1 MTMQHSVAG
10 DDARLPGA
18 QACMPQFDG
27 AVLGVRRTRVR
38 LASLLLLAST
48 AMMGAPAFAQAADPA
63 GGPAGSTDAAEQP
76 AQEVMGSEGDIIV
89 TAQRRDERLQNVG
102 IAITA
107 FSGDNL
113 ERQGITSS
121 SDIASLTPGV
131 NLSGTYGGQSVQFS
145 IRGVTQS
152 DFNDAIEAPVAVYVD
167 DIYIA
172 SQQGQSMALFDIERV
187 EALKGPQ
194 GTLFGRNATGGL
206 VHFIVKKPEV
216 GAFSGKIS
224 GTYGRFDTRVID
236 GALNIPLGDRVAI
249 RASGI
254 YDYNGAM
261 WKNVYPAGQNPAAI
275 ETFLPRDFPVGDD
288 LGRKNSLSGRL
299 QLLAE
304 LSDDW
309 SVRLTA
315 SGTRQRFSESPWI
328 SSVAAPV
335 VDVNGNVVNTV
346 RIDAND
352 TRSVI
357 GADGNNYFNPAI
369 FAFQAFQQGN
379 GPIFAPTGAS
389 VTRFPG
395 QTWFGYSPVDIGSR
409 QLSKDFAQSNLNKFD
424 AYGFAAHLDG
434 RVGASD
440 LTVVSGYNRY
450 KKTFMLDADASP
462 GNIFLFG
469 NKADIQTF
477 STEVRLAHDGD
488 TFDWQAGAYYLHDNA
503 FNAQGILGPTGS
515 YFALVFDL
523 PPAAGGFGIPG
534 ALANGVDPLAVFR
547 LKTNSYSAFGQVNW
561 EFAPALTAVAGGR
574 FIREVQS
581 YDYSTQIFLSTGDYT
596 VDLGPPSASLGS
608 IYPAFTD
615 NRSKSYWAGKLQLEY
630 RPSSRLLLYAGVNRG
645 VKGGSYNGQYFDAS
659 RALNPADIPYK
670 AETLVSY
677 EGGFKYTG
685 RGFRFNGTVFHYDYS
700 DYQSYLFQG
709 LRGQVTNLDARS
721 TGVELDGAVT
731 LLPGLEISGQVA
743 YIDAKVLDFPLTPT
757 QQVDVRPTYTPKW
770 SGAARISY
778 AQSVGEGELRF
789 GFDMS
794 AKSNFYHNARN
805 FEADLLDGYAI
816 FDLDVTYEAPGGFT
830 VGGFVKNLF
839 DKRYAVVGLDLS
851 GACGCN
857 LEAYGQPMTWGVK
870 VGYEF

>member
-1 MTMQHSVAG
+1 MAALNRRASRLVMTVAMLSSG
-10 DDARLPGA
+10 FALPAAA
-18 QACMPQFDG
+18 Q
-27 AVLGVRRTRVR
+27 
-38 LASLLLLAST
+38 
-48 AMMGAPAFAQAADPA
+48 
-63 GGPAGSTDAAEQP
+63 TDAAPPVALE
-76 AQEVMGSEGDIIV
+76 ASETTEAPSSDGDIIV
-89 TAQRRDERLQNVG
+89 TAQRKDERLQNVG

-107 FSGDNL
+107 FSGESL

-121 SDIASLTPGV
+121 ADIASLTPGV

-172 SQQGQSMALFDIERV
+172 SQQGQSMALFDIARV

-206 VHFIVKKPEV
+206 VHFVVQKPQLGE
-216 GAFSGKIS
+216 FSGKLS
-224 GTYGRFDTRVID
+224 GTYGRFKTKVVE
-236 GALNIPLGDRVAI
+236 GALNIPLGESVAI

-254 YDYNGAM
+254 WDYNGAM

-288 LGRKNSLSGRL
+288 LGRKDSLSGRL
-299 QLLAE
+299 QFLAD
-304 LSDDW
+304 LGDDW
-309 SVRLTA
+309 QVRLTA
-315 SGTRQRFSESPWI
+315 SGTRQRFSESPWM
-328 SSVAAPV
+328 SVVAAPV
-335 VDVNGNVVNTV
+335 VDANGNVVNTV
-346 RIDAND
+346 SIDAND

-357 GADGNNYFNPAI
+357 GPDGNNYFNPGI

-389 VTRFPG
+389 MTRFPG
-395 QTWFGYSPVDIGSR
+395 QTWFGYSPVDIGKR
-409 QLSKDFAQSNLNKFD
+409 QLSKDYAQSDLNRFD
-424 AYGFAAHLDG
+424 AYGFAAHIDG

-440 LTVVSGYNRY
+440 FTLVSGYNRY
-450 KKTFMLDADASP
+450 KKTFLLDADSSP

-477 STEVRLAHDGD
+477 STEARLAHDGD
-488 TFDWQAGAYYLHDNA
+488 AFDWQAGLYYLHDNA

-534 ALANGVDPLAVFR
+534 ALAQGVDPLAVFR

-561 EFAPALTAVAGGR
+561 EFVPQLTVVVGGR
-574 FIREVQS
+574 LIREVQG
-581 YDYSTQIFLSTGDYT
+581 YDYKTQIFLSKGDYT
-596 VDLGPPSASLGS
+596 VDLGSDAESLGS
-608 IYPAFTD
+608 IYAPFND
-615 NRSKSYWAGKLQLEY
+615 HRSKTYWAGKVQLEY
-630 RPSSRLLLYAGVNRG
+630 RPDSRLLIYAGVNRG

-659 RALNPADIPYK
+659 AGLNPADIPYK
-670 AETLVSY
+670 QETLLSY
-677 EGGFKYTG
+677 EAGFKYTG
-685 RGFRFNGTVFHYDYS
+685 RGFRFNGTAFHYDYS

-709 LRGQVTNLDARS
+709 LRGQVTNLDAKS
-721 TGVELDGAVT
+721 TGVELDGSVT
-731 LLPGLEISGQVA
+731 PFPGLELSGQLA
-743 YIDAKVLDFPLTPT
+743 YIHARVLDFPLTPT
-757 QQVDVRPTYTPKW
+757 QAIDVRPTYTPKW

-778 AQSVGEGELRF
+778 TTSVGADELRF
-789 GFDMS
+789 GADMS
-794 AKSNFYHNARN
+794 LKSNFYHNARN
-805 FEADLLDGYAI
+805 FDADLLPGYAL
-816 FDLDVTYEAPGGFT
+816 FDADINYEMANGFSL
-830 VGGFVKNLF
+830 GAFVKNIF

-857 LEAYGQPMTWGVK
+857 LQAYGQPMTWGVK
-870 VGYEF
+870 AGYKF